1 MESMESMESM
11 EILPGIHRI
20 AQPLGKRW
28 LYQYVLA
35 GERPLLLDTGL
46 ASSPDAVIAPALAA
60 AGLQPTDLDTV
71 LITHADVDH
80 CGGNAAMRRLGP
92 RAALVAHA
100 ADQPLIESRRQM
112 LVARYGWYDAHD
124 LAYPPETLAWM
135 GDNLGPDTPLD
146 RTVDDGVWL
155 DLGGRR
161 VQVLHLPGHS
171 AGHVGLWDPDT
182 RTALVGN
189 AVLGRGLPDRAGR
202 IISPPPYFSV
212 GSYLATIARLER
224 LAPDTLLTAHY
235 PVMRGA
241 DVARFLLASQL
252 FVEEAGQ
259 AVADL
264 LRAAPTAIALKELT
278 ASADARVGP
287 YAILGNELAGP
298 VLAHVADLAAAGWA
312 SPVAADGPPA
322 WRWVETTARPA
333 AGEEGG
339 RGHG

>member
-1 MESMESMESM
+1 MEMI

-20 AQPLGKRW
+20 AQPLGERW
-28 LYQYVLA
+28 LYQYAIA

-46 ASSPDAVIAPALAA
+46 ASSPDAVIAPALIE
-60 AGLQPTDLDTV
+60 AGLPLTDLDTV

-80 CGGNAAMRRLGP
+80 CGGNAAMKRLAPGA
-92 RAALVAHA
+92 RFVAHA
-100 ADQPLIESRRQM
+100 ADRPLIESRGR
-112 LVARYGWYDAHD
+112 LLADRYGWYDAHD

-146 RTVDDGVWL
+146 RTIDDGAWL

-161 VQVLHLPGHS
+161 VQALHLPGHS
-171 AGHVGLWDPDT
+171 AGHLGVWDPDT
-182 RTALVGN
+182 RTALVGD

-212 GSYLATIARLER
+212 GPYLATIARLER
-224 LAPDTLLTAHY
+224 LAPATLLTAHY

-241 DVARFLLASQL
+241 DVARFLHESWR

-264 LRAAPTAIALKELT
+264 LRAAPTALALKELT
-278 ASADARVGP
+278 AGTDARVGP
-287 YAILGNELAGP
+287 YAVLGNELAGP
-298 VLAHVADLAAAGWA
+298 VLAHVADLAAAGRA
-312 SPVAADGPPA
+312 ELVAADGPPV

-333 AGEEGG
+333 AGGAGG
-339 RGHG
+339 QGHG